1 MTVTENLAFGLKN
14 IGVAAD
20 EIARRI
26 EEAARILE
34 IGHLL
39 QRKPGQLSD
48 AELLAVLLRNG
59 LAGLNAVDL
68 ARSLISEFG
77 GLRNLLCAPRNQ
89 VCRLPGVGPVK
100 YAQLQAA
107 AELARRVAQ
116 ENLQR
121 GQVLTNPDLT
131 RDYLM
136 RQLADRSYEV
146 FAVLLLDSQHRVIQF
161 VELFRGTIDSA
172 SVYPREVVSL
182 VLEKKAAAVIVC
194 HNHPSGIAEPSQAD
208 RRITERLKNALATID
223 VSLLD
228 HMVVGD
234 REIVSFAERG
244 WIN

>member
-1 MTVTENLAFGLKN
+1 MGIKDWPEGEGPRDK
-14 IGVAAD
+14 
-20 EIARRI
+20 
-26 EEAARILE
+26 
-34 IGHLL
+34 LL
-39 QRKPGQLSD
+39 QKGAAQLSD

-68 ARSLISEFG
+68 ARSLICEFG

>member
-1 MTVTENLAFGLKN
+1 MGIKDWPEGEGPRDK
-14 IGVAAD
+14 
-20 EIARRI
+20 
-26 EEAARILE
+26 
-34 IGHLL
+34 LL
-39 QRKPGQLSD
+39 QKGAGQLSD

-182 VLEKKAAAVIVC
+182 VLEKKAAAVIIC

>member
-1 MTVTENLAFGLKN
+1 MGIKDWPQGEGPREK
-14 IGVAAD
+14 
-20 EIARRI
+20 
-26 EEAARILE
+26 
-34 IGHLL
+34 LL
-39 QRKPGQLSD
+39 LNGAGQLSD
-48 AELLAVLLRNG
+48 AELLAVILRNG
-59 LAGLNAVDL
+59 LAGQNAVDL
-68 ARSLISEFG
+68 ARNMINQFG
-77 GLRNLLCAPRNQ
+77 GLRSLLSAPKNQ
-89 VCRLPGVGPVK
+89 VCKLAGVGPVK

-107 AELARRVAQ
+107 AEISKRIAH

-121 GQVLTNPDLT
+121 GQILTNLDLT

-146 FAVLLLDSQHRVIQF
+146 FALLLLDTQHRVIQF

-182 VLEKKAAAVIVC
+182 VLDKKAAAVIVC

-208 RRITERLKNALATID
+208 RRITERIKNALATID

-234 REIVSFAERG
+234 QEIVSFAERG
-244 WIN
+244 WIV

>member
-1 MTVTENLAFGLKN
+1 MAIKDWPQGEGPREK
-14 IGVAAD
+14 
-20 EIARRI
+20 
-26 EEAARILE
+26 
-34 IGHLL
+34 LL
-39 QRKPGQLSD
+39 RSGAGQLSD

-59 LAGLNAVDL
+59 LKGQSAVSL
-68 ARSLISEFG
+68 ARAMLNHFG
-77 GLRNLLCAPRNQ
+77 GLRPLFTASMSEICQ
-89 VCRLPGVGPVK
+89 IQGIGPVK

-107 AELARRVAQ
+107 IELNKRIAK

-121 GQVLTNPDLT
+121 GKILTDPDLT

-136 RQLADRSYEV
+136 RQLADRAYEV
-146 FAVLLLDSQHRVIQF
+146 FAILLLDSQHRVIQF

-194 HNHPSGIAEPSQAD
+194 HNHPSGVAEPSHAD
-208 RRITERLKNALATID
+208 RRITERLKYALATID

-228 HMVVGD
+228 HMVIGD

-244 WIN
+244 WID

>member
-1 MTVTENLAFGLKN
+1 MGIKDWPEGEGPRDK
-14 IGVAAD
+14 
-20 EIARRI
+20 
-26 EEAARILE
+26 
-34 IGHLL
+34 LL
-39 QRKPGQLSD
+39 QKGAAYLSD

-77 GLRNLLCAPRNQ
+77 GLRNLLCAPKNQ

-136 RQLADRSYEV
+136 RQLTDRSYEV
-146 FAVLLLDSQHRVIQF
+146 FAILLLDSQHRVIQF

-194 HNHPSGIAEPSQAD
+194 HNHTSGIAEPSQAD

>member
-1 MTVTENLAFGLKN
+1 MGIKDWPQGEGPREKLLLK
-14 IGVAAD
+14 GA
-20 EIARRI
+20 
-26 EEAARILE
+26 
-34 IGHLL
+34 GH
-39 QRKPGQLSD
+39 LSD
-48 AELLAVLLRNG
+48 AELLAVILRNG
-59 LAGLNAVDL
+59 LAGQNAVDL
-68 ARSLISEFG
+68 ARNMINQFG
-77 GLRNLLCAPRNQ
+77 GLRSLLSASKSQ
-89 VCRLPGVGPVK
+89 VCKLAGVGPVK

-107 AELARRVAQ
+107 AEISKRIAH

-121 GQVLTNPDLT
+121 GQILTNPDLT

-146 FAVLLLDSQHRVIQF
+146 FALLLLDTQHRVIQF

-208 RRITERLKNALATID
+208 RRITERIKNALATID

-234 REIVSFAERG
+234 QEIVSFAERG
-244 WIN
+244 WIV

>member
-1 MTVTENLAFGLKN
+1 MGIKDWPEGEGPRDK
-14 IGVAAD
+14 
-20 EIARRI
+20 
-26 EEAARILE
+26 
-34 IGHLL
+34 LL
-39 QRKPGQLSD
+39 QKGAGQLSD

-68 ARSLISEFG
+68 SRSLISEFG

>member
-1 MTVTENLAFGLKN
+1 MGIKDWPQGEGPREKLLLRGA
-14 IGVAAD
+14 
-20 EIARRI
+20 
-26 EEAARILE
+26 
-34 IGHLL
+34 GH
-39 QRKPGQLSD
+39 LSD

-59 LAGLNAVDL
+59 LPGQNAVDL
-68 ARSLISEFG
+68 ARNMISQFG
-77 GLRNLLCAPRNQ
+77 GLRSLLCASKSQ
-89 VCRLPGVGPVK
+89 VCKLAGVGPVK

-107 AELARRVAQ
+107 AEISKRIAH

-121 GQVLTNPDLT
+121 GQILTNPDLT

-136 RQLADRSYEV
+136 RQLSDRSYEV
-146 FAVLLLDSQHRVIQF
+146 FALLLLDTQHRVIQF

-208 RRITERLKNALATID
+208 RRITERIKNALATID

-234 REIVSFAERG
+234 QEIVSFAERG
-244 WIN
+244 WIV

>member
-1 MTVTENLAFGLKN
+1 MGIKDWPEGEGPRDK
-14 IGVAAD
+14 
-20 EIARRI
+20 
-26 EEAARILE
+26 
-34 IGHLL
+34 LL
-39 QRKPGQLSD
+39 QKGAAHLSD

-68 ARSLISEFG
+68 ARSLICEFG

-161 VELFRGTIDSA
+161 VELVRGTIDSA

>member
-1 MTVTENLAFGLKN
+1 MGIKDWPQGEGPRDKLLLK
-14 IGVAAD
+14 GA
-20 EIARRI
+20 
-26 EEAARILE
+26 
-34 IGHLL
+34 GH
-39 QRKPGQLSD
+39 LSD

-59 LAGLNAVDL
+59 LAGQNAVDL
-68 ARSLISEFG
+68 AREMISQFG
-77 GLRNLLCAPRNQ
+77 GLRSLLSASKSQ
-89 VCRLPGVGPVK
+89 VCKLAGVGPVK

-107 AELARRVAQ
+107 AEISKRIAH

-121 GQVLTNPDLT
+121 GQILTNPDLT

-136 RQLADRSYEV
+136 RQLGDRSYEV
-146 FAVLLLDSQHRVIQF
+146 FALLLLDTQHRVIQF

-208 RRITERLKNALATID
+208 RRITERIKNALATID

-234 REIVSFAERG
+234 QEIVSFAERG
-244 WIN
+244 WIV

>member
-1 MTVTENLAFGLKN
+1 MGIKDWPEGEGPRDK
-14 IGVAAD
+14 
-20 EIARRI
+20 
-26 EEAARILE
+26 
-34 IGHLL
+34 LL
-39 QRKPGQLSD
+39 QKGAAYLSD

-77 GLRNLLCAPRNQ
+77 GLRNLLCAPKNQ

-136 RQLADRSYEV
+136 RQLTDRSYEV
-146 FAVLLLDSQHRVIQF
+146 FAILLLDSQHRVIQF

-208 RRITERLKNALATID
+208 RRITERLKNALSTID

>member
-1 MTVTENLAFGLKN
+1 MGIKDWPEGEGPRDK
-14 IGVAAD
+14 
-20 EIARRI
+20 
-26 EEAARILE
+26 
-34 IGHLL
+34 LL
-39 QRKPGQLSD
+39 QKGAGQLSD

-194 HNHPSGIAEPSQAD
+194 HNHPSGNAEPSQAD

>member
-1 MTVTENLAFGLKN
+1 MGIKDWPEGEGPREKLLLK
-14 IGVAAD
+14 GA
-20 EIARRI
+20 
-26 EEAARILE
+26 
-34 IGHLL
+34 GH
-39 QRKPGQLSD
+39 LSD

-59 LAGLNAVDL
+59 LAGQNAVDL
-68 ARSLISEFG
+68 ARNMISEFG
-77 GLRNLLCAPRNQ
+77 GLRSLLSASKSQ
-89 VCRLPGVGPVK
+89 VCKLAGVGPVK

-107 AELARRVAQ
+107 AEISKRIAH

-121 GQVLTNPDLT
+121 GQILTNPDLT

-146 FAVLLLDSQHRVIQF
+146 FALLLLDTQHRVIQF

-208 RRITERLKNALATID
+208 RRITERIKNALATID

-234 REIVSFAERG
+234 QEIVSFAERG
-244 WIN
+244 WIV

>member
-1 MTVTENLAFGLKN
+1 MGIKDWPEGEGPRDK
-14 IGVAAD
+14 
-20 EIARRI
+20 
-26 EEAARILE
+26 
-34 IGHLL
+34 LL
-39 QRKPGQLSD
+39 QKGAGYLSD

-77 GLRNLLCAPRNQ
+77 GLRNLLCAPKNQ

-136 RQLADRSYEV
+136 RQLTDRSYEV
-146 FAVLLLDSQHRVIQF
+146 FAILLLDSQHRVIQF

-208 RRITERLKNALATID
+208 RRITERLKNALSTID

>member
-1 MTVTENLAFGLKN
+1 MAIKDWPQGEGPREKLLRS
-14 IGVAAD
+14 GVA
-20 EIARRI
+20 
-26 EEAARILE
+26 
-34 IGHLL
+34 
-39 QRKPGQLSD
+39 QLSD

-59 LAGLNAVDL
+59 LKGQSAVSL
-68 ARSLISEFG
+68 ARVMLTHFG
-77 GLRNLLCAPRNQ
+77 GLRALFNASLSELCDIQ
-89 VCRLPGVGPVK
+89 GIGPVK

-107 AELARRVAQ
+107 IELSKRIAQ
-116 ENLQR
+116 ENLRR
-121 GQVLTNPDLT
+121 GKILSDPDLT

-136 RQLADRSYEV
+136 RQLADRAYEV
-146 FAVLLLDSQHRVIQF
+146 FAILLLDSQHRVIQF

-194 HNHPSGIAEPSQAD
+194 HNHPSGVAEPSHAD
-208 RRITERLKNALATID
+208 RRITERLKYALATID

-244 WIN
+244 WID

>member
-1 MTVTENLAFGLKN
+1 MAIKDWPEGEGPREKLLRQ
-14 IGVAAD
+14 GVS
-20 EIARRI
+20 
-26 EEAARILE
+26 
-34 IGHLL
+34 
-39 QRKPGQLSD
+39 QLSD

-59 LAGLNAVDL
+59 LQGQSAVSL
-68 ARSLISEFG
+68 ARTMIGHFG
-77 GLRNLLCAPRNQ
+77 GLRALMTANQ
-89 VCRLPGVGPVK
+89 SEMCNICGVGPVK
-100 YAQLQAA
+100 YAQLKAA
-107 AELARRVAQ
+107 IEISKRISK

-121 GQVLTNPDLT
+121 GKILTDPDLT

-136 RQLADRSYEV
+136 RQLADRAYEV
-146 FAVLLLDSQHRVIQF
+146 FAILLLDSQHRVIQF

-194 HNHPSGIAEPSQAD
+194 HNHPSGVAEPSHAD
-208 RRITERLKNALATID
+208 RRITERLKYALATID

-244 WIN
+244 WID

>member
-1 MTVTENLAFGLKN
+1 MGIKDWPEGEGPRDK
-14 IGVAAD
+14 
-20 EIARRI
+20 
-26 EEAARILE
+26 
-34 IGHLL
+34 LL
-39 QRKPGQLSD
+39 QKGAAYLSD

-77 GLRNLLCAPRNQ
+77 GLRNLLCAPKNQ

-131 RDYLM
+131 RGYLM
-136 RQLADRSYEV
+136 RQLTDRSYEV
-146 FAVLLLDSQHRVIQF
+146 FAILLLDSQHRVIQF

-208 RRITERLKNALATID
+208 RRITERLKNALSTID

>member
-1 MTVTENLAFGLKN
+1 MGIKDWPQGEGPREKLLLK
-14 IGVAAD
+14 GA
-20 EIARRI
+20 
-26 EEAARILE
+26 
-34 IGHLL
+34 GH
-39 QRKPGQLSD
+39 LSD

-59 LAGLNAVDL
+59 LAGQNAVDL
-68 ARSLISEFG
+68 AREMINQFG
-77 GLRNLLCAPRNQ
+77 GLRSLLTASKTQ
-89 VCRLPGVGPVK
+89 VCKLAGVGPVK

-107 AELARRVAQ
+107 AEISKRIAH

-121 GQVLTNPDLT
+121 GQILTNPDLT

-146 FAVLLLDSQHRVIQF
+146 FALLLLDTQHRVIQF

-208 RRITERLKNALATID
+208 RRITERIKNALATID

-234 REIVSFAERG
+234 QEIVSFAERG
-244 WIN
+244 WIV

>member
-1 MTVTENLAFGLKN
+1 MGIKDWPEGEGPRDK
-14 IGVAAD
+14 
-20 EIARRI
+20 
-26 EEAARILE
+26 
-34 IGHLL
+34 LL
-39 QRKPGQLSD
+39 QKGAAYLSD

-77 GLRNLLCAPRNQ
+77 GLRNLLCAPKNQ

-136 RQLADRSYEV
+136 RQLTDRSYEV
-146 FAVLLLDSQHRVIQF
+146 FAILLLDSQHRVIQF

-208 RRITERLKNALATID
+208 RRITERLKNALSTID
-223 VSLLD
+223 ASLLD

>member
-1 MTVTENLAFGLKN
+1 MGIKDWPEGEGPRDK
-14 IGVAAD
+14 
-20 EIARRI
+20 
-26 EEAARILE
+26 
-34 IGHLL
+34 LL
-39 QRKPGQLSD
+39 QKGAAYLSD

-77 GLRNLLCAPRNQ
+77 GLRNLLCAPKNQ

>member
-1 MTVTENLAFGLKN
+1 MGIKDWPEGEGPRDK
-14 IGVAAD
+14 
-20 EIARRI
+20 
-26 EEAARILE
+26 
-34 IGHLL
+34 LL
-39 QRKPGQLSD
+39 QKGAGQLSD

-89 VCRLPGVGPVK
+89 VCRLPGVGSVK

>member
-1 MTVTENLAFGLKN
+1 MGIKDWPEGEGPRDK
-14 IGVAAD
+14 
-20 EIARRI
+20 
-26 EEAARILE
+26 
-34 IGHLL
+34 LL
-39 QRKPGQLSD
+39 QQGAAQLSD

-68 ARSLISEFG
+68 ARSLIREFG
-77 GLRNLLCAPRNQ
+77 GLRNLLCASRNQ

-121 GQVLTNPDLT
+121 GQILTNPDLT

-136 RQLADRSYEV
+136 RQLADRPYEV

-234 REIVSFAERG
+234 QEIVSFAERG

>member
-1 MTVTENLAFGLKN
+1 MGIKDWPEGEGPRDK
-14 IGVAAD
+14 
-20 EIARRI
+20 
-26 EEAARILE
+26 
-34 IGHLL
+34 LL
-39 QRKPGQLSD
+39 QKGAAHLSD

-68 ARSLISEFG
+68 ARSLICEFG

-89 VCRLPGVGPVK
+89 MCRLPGVGPVK

>member
-1 MTVTENLAFGLKN
+1 DWPEGEGPRDK
-14 IGVAAD
+14 
-20 EIARRI
+20 
-26 EEAARILE
+26 
-34 IGHLL
+34 LL
-39 QRKPGQLSD
+39 QKGAAHLSD

-68 ARSLISEFG
+68 ARSLICEFG